1 MVTVNQRGKHPG
13 PGKDKYNVSKMERSL
28 AASSDIY
35 RAQCGPSVS
44 KEQVVLKSSL
54 PLDSRVIATHSHN
67 VVEMR
72 ICHIDLKFFVSIP
85 TSTELI
91 DGRKHI

>member
-1 MVTVNQRGKHPG
+1 MITVNQRGKHPG

-28 AASSDIY
+28 AASSDRY

-67 VVEMR
+67 VVEKKPY
-72 ICHIDLKFFVSIP
+72 IKEFVAYDFKYIKLKN
-85 TSTELI
+85 
-91 DGRKHI
+91 K